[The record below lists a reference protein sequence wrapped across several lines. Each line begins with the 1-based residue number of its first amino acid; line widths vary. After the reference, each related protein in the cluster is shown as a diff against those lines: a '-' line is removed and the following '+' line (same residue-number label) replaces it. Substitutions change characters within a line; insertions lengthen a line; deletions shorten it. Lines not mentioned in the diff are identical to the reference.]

1 MLDRFGLLKTSLEE
15 VAGMAMKYMVFSILL
30 SIVVVFGVETA
41 EGKEKLRT
49 FALESVYYSI
59 VSSFPMPG
67 FSGQKSFMARN
78 TTLPLVLLLFRFL
91 GDLNFLKG

>member
-1 MLDRFGLLKTSLEE
+1 
-15 VAGMAMKYMVFSILL
+15 MAMKYIVISILL
-30 SIVVVFGVETA
+30 SIVVVFGVEAA

-67 FSGQKSFMARN
+67 FSGQKSSMDRN

-91 GDLNFLKG
+91 GDLNFLRGKYVG